1 MTTATVCLALV
12 GVMAVRMTPA
22 QTPHGDALR
31 SVSTSV
37 LTGTSNS
44 INDIAGAAA
53 NSGRRFTDVV
63 GRTLTS
69 MIATTDRT
77 VASSSSTPA
86 LLAPSDAELAV
97 VTPIAQDRLGITT
110 AAAVEGRTGTIE
122 AMLPTGV
129 RVIAELLG
137 TDDGFALVRLP
148 ARSTEAAAI
157 AKTSNTDWTVIAYGD
172 EHAVDQGGRA
182 LHSMAIPEAAPV
194 FNADGDLIG
203 LCTIGPNGIEV
214 LRVAA
219 LPDVPGAPTE
229 PSEPRTTV
237 AVSEPVTSG
246 GPPVESE
253 PPAAPASTATESTVL
268 GSSVPV
274 TDSSAVATTESPE
287 TSVTPTS
294 DVPTT

>member
-1 MTTATVCLALV
+1 
-12 GVMAVRMTPA
+12 
-22 QTPHGDALR
+22 
-31 SVSTSV
+31 
-37 LTGTSNS
+37 
-44 INDIAGAAA
+44 
-53 NSGRRFTDVV
+53 
-63 GRTLTS
+63 
-69 MIATTDRT
+69 
-77 VASSSSTPA
+77 
-86 LLAPSDAELAV
+86 
-97 VTPIAQDRLGITT
+97 
-110 AAAVEGRTGTIE
+110 
-122 AMLPTGV
+122 MLPTGV

-172 EHAVDQGGRA
+172 EYAVDEGGRA